1 MSKIKTDCF
10 MGCMSMIRETELAWP
25 YITLYVT
32 IVDMQAM
39 ELCLERSDRRGVMLS
54 QHYVSITNI

>member
-1 MSKIKTDCF
+1 